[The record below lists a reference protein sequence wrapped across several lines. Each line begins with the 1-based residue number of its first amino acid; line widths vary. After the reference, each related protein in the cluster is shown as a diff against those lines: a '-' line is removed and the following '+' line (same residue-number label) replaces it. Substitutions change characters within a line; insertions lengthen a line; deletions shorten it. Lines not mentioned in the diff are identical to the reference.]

1 MRLFI
6 EVSFYQI
13 ANLWGLRLRTRAEI
27 ENSGPGIELEFL
39 ANFGLG
45 SLRGS

>member
-1 MRLFI
+1 M
-6 EVSFYQI
+6 
-13 ANLWGLRLRTRAEI
+13 RTRAEI
-27 ENSGPGIELEFL
+27 EDSGPEIELEFL